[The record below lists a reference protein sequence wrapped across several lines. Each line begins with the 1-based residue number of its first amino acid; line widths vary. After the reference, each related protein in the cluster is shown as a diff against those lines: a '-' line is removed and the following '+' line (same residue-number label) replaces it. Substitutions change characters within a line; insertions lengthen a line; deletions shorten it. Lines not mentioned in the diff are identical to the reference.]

1 MDETRDLSPVDD
13 ETSGSADSTASPGS
27 SKPPAGLYLV
37 ATPIGNMGDITLR
50 ALDLLRSADAIAC
63 EDSRVT
69 TKLLQRYDI
78 RARLIAYH
86 DHNGE
91 AARPDILR
99 RLAGGQV
106 VALVSDA
113 GTPLISDPGY
123 KLVRA
128 VVEAG
133 HRVTALPGPSSVL
146 AALSLA
152 GLPTDRFLFAGF
164 LPPRSEAR
172 RKALGELKTVPA
184 TLVFL
189 EGVSRLPEALAD
201 MADMLGAGRGAAV
214 ARELTK
220 MFETVRRGTLAEL
233 AALYAAEGP
242 PKGEVVVVV
251 GPPADEAMAEGDLDA
266 ALTAAMAHSSLREA
280 ANAVAAATGLPRRQV
295 YARALALKAEGGG
308 DAA

>member
-13 ETSGSADSTASPGS
+13 DTLERADSTASPGA

-37 ATPIGNMGDITLR
+37 ATPIGNMADITLR
-50 ALDLLRSADAIAC
+50 ALDLLRAADAIAC

-69 TKLLQRYDI
+69 LKLLQRYGI
-78 RARLIAYH
+78 KARLIAYH
-86 DHNGE
+86 DHNGAE
-91 AARPDILR
+91 ARPDILR
-99 RLAGGQV
+99 RLGGGQV
-106 VALVSDA
+106 IALVSDA

-133 HRVTALPGPSSVL
+133 HKVTALPGPSSVL

-172 RKALGELKTVPA
+172 RKALAELKTVPA

-201 MADMLGAGRGAAV
+201 MAEMLGGTRGAAV

-220 MFETVRRGTLAEL
+220 LFETVRRGTLDEL

-251 GPPADEAMAEGDLDA
+251 GPPAEEAMAEGDLDA
-266 ALTAAMAHSSLREA
+266 ALIAAMAHSSLREA
-280 ANAVAAATGLPRRQV
+280 AAAVAAATGLPRRQV
-295 YARALALKAEGGG
+295 YARALALKAG
-308 DAA
+308 DEA

>member
-1 MDETRDLSPVDD
+1 MDETRDFSPVDD
-13 ETSGSADSTASPGS
+13 EILGGADSTASQGP

-37 ATPIGNMGDITLR
+37 ATPIGNMADITLR
-50 ALDLLRSADAIAC
+50 ALDLLRAADAIAC

-69 TKLLQRYDI
+69 LKLLQRYGI
-78 RARLIAYH
+78 KARLIAYH
-86 DHNGE
+86 DHNGAE
-91 AARPDILR
+91 ARPDILR
-99 RLAGGQV
+99 RLEAGQV

-133 HRVTALPGPSSVL
+133 QHVTALPGPSAVL

-152 GLPTDRFLFAGF
+152 GLPTDRFLFGGF

-172 RKALGELKTVPA
+172 RKALAELKAVPA

-201 MADMLGAGRGAAV
+201 MAETLGGTRGAAV

-220 MFETVRRGTLAEL
+220 LFETVRRGTLAEL
-233 AALYAAEGP
+233 AALYGREGP

-251 GPPADEAMAEGDLDA
+251 GPPAEEAMGEGDLDA
-266 ALTAAMAHSSLREA
+266 ALTAALAHSSLREA
-280 ANAVAAATGLPRRQV
+280 AAAVAAATGLPRRQV
-295 YARALALKAEGGG
+295 YARALALKAGEIG
-308 DAA
+308 